1 MSEVRELIDAELDS
15 EVRELIDAEL
25 DAVGGGW
32 PGSFV
37 SGFFGPGG
45 PGPGGPAIATNVNG
59 PQTNGFY

>member
-1 MSEVRELIDAELDS
+1 MS

-37 SGFFGPGG
+37 GAGGSSFFGPGG
-45 PGPGGPAIATNVNG
+45 AAIATNVAG
-59 PQTNGFY
+59 PQTNGGY

>member
-37 SGFFGPGG
+37 GAGGFFGPGS
-45 PGPGGPAIATNVNG
+45 PAIATNVAG
-59 PQTNGFY
+59 PQTNESY

>member
-1 MSEVRELIDAELDS
+1 MSEVRELIDAELDR

-37 SGFFGPGG
+37 SGFFS
-45 PGPGGPAIATNVNG
+45 PGGPAIATNVYG